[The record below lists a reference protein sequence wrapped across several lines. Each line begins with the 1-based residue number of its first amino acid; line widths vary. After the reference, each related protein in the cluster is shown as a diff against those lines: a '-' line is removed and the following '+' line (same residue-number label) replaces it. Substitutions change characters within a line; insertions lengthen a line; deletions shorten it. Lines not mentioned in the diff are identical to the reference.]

1 MRLTF
6 IAFAIVLLCCA
17 CAKNEVN
24 NTTITGKIHG
34 LKKGVL
40 YLEKV
45 EDSLLNTID
54 SLVISGKED
63 FSFSLQLQSPEM
75 LYLFLRKTDGV
86 PIEDGIAFFAEP
98 GVMIINSTLNDFER
112 SAQISGSNNQ
122 KKLEDYQKL
131 MQRYND
137 KNIELFA
144 ENFQADKDDNEA
156 KKIEINQRYESLL
169 KSKYM
174 ATINFALNH
183 NDYEVAP
190 YLALSEIYDANVK
203 YLDTIFNKLTP
214 KVKESIYG
222 KQLEKYIEERKALET
237 NE

>member
-6 IAFAIVLLCCA
+6 IAFILVLLCFA
-17 CAKNEVN
+17 CTKKEES

-40 YLEKV
+40 YLEKI
-45 EDSLLNTID
+45 EDSLMTTLD
-54 SLVISGKED
+54 SLVMSGKED
-63 FSFSLQLQSPEM
+63 FSFSIQLQSPEM

-86 PIEDGIAFFAEP
+86 PIEDGLAFFAEP
-98 GVMIINSTLNDFER
+98 GLIDIKTSLNIFEGN
-112 SAQISGSNNQ
+112 AEVSGSVNHD
-122 KKLEDYQKL
+122 KFEEYQKL

-137 KNIELFA
+137 KNLELFA

-156 KKIEINQRYESLL
+156 KKIEINQRYESLI
-169 KSKYM
+169 KSKYI
-174 ATINFALNH
+174 ATINFAMNH
-183 NDYEVAP
+183 SEYEVAP

-203 YLDTIFNKLTP
+203 YLDTIFNKLTT
-214 KVKESIYG
+214 KVKASMYG
-222 KQLEKYIEERKALET
+222 KELEKYIEERKALET